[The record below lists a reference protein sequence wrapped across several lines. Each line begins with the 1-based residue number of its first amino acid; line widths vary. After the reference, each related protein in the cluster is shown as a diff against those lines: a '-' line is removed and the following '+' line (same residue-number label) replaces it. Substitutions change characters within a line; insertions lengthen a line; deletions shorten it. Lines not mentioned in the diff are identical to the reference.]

1 MNFMLGCN
9 YWASNAGTEM
19 WRNWDE
25 DAVRDDFRILK
36 EHNVEYLRVFPNW
49 RDFQPVSPLFDQNG
63 FLREYRVHEDKVP
76 QNKYYLDETMMQ
88 RFGKFC
94 DIAEEFG
101 MKLIV
106 GILTGWMSGRLFIP
120 PALYGKHIYTDN
132 TALMFELKF
141 IKGFVERF
149 KNKKSIYAWNLGNE
163 TNCMAEIDN
172 HEIFEV
178 WTGFVCNAIRAN
190 DNTRPV
196 ISGMHGLSCEGK
208 WRIEAQGE
216 YTDMLTTHPY
226 PYFVPHCSMD
236 RFCDMRTLL
245 HATTESKYYAD
256 ISGKPCLVEEIG
268 TLGPCMCD
276 DEMAKNFLKV
286 NMFSN
291 WAHGMTGVIWWCA
304 NEQIM
309 LENPPYDWNMLE
321 NELGMIDK
329 NRNPKP
335 ILTEMRDFSDW
346 LKTIDFE
353 LPKANED
360 GVCILSEGLDH
371 WGCAYMSYILA
382 KQAKVNFKF
391 VYAKQ
396 ELPESDFYMLPSVN
410 SVHIMPKHKF
420 NELIKRVENGAT
432 LYISNDDSFILEFK
446 YLTGNVINDTQNLSD
461 SGEFELNGKK
471 LEYSRIRKF
480 TITPENSKVL
490 ATDKEGMALVTEYQ
504 YGKGKVYYV
513 NFPLETR
520 MLGLSN
526 CADSNQYEV
535 YRTVF
540 ADKIKNHAVDSTC
553 KYIGITE
560 HYVNQNELYVVM
572 VNYSGFSLDTE
583 LMINNGY
590 KVEKVIR
597 GSIDEIAPFETVILK
612 LNKD

>member
-1 MNFMLGCN
+1 MDFMLGCN

-19 WRNWDE
+19 WRKWDE
-25 DAVRDDFRILK
+25 DAIRDDFRILK
-36 EHNVEYLRVFPNW
+36 QNNVEYLRVFPNW

-63 FLREYRVHEDKVP
+63 VLREYRVHEDKLP
-76 QNKYYLDETMMQ
+76 DNKYYLDETMLN
-88 RFGKFC
+88 RFEKFC
-94 DIAEEFG
+94 DIADEFG

-120 PALYGKHIYTDN
+120 PALYGKHIYTDK

-141 IKGFVERF
+141 IKGFVERL

-163 TNCMAEIDN
+163 TNCMAQIDN

-190 DNTRPV
+190 DNTRPI
-196 ISGMHGLSCEGK
+196 ISGMHGLTLEGK

-226 PYFVPHCSMD
+226 SYFVPHCAMD
-236 RFCDMRTLL
+236 RFRDMRTLL
-245 HATTESKYYAD
+245 HATTESKLYAD

-276 DEMAKNFLKV
+276 DEMAANFLKV

-309 LENPPYDWNMLE
+309 LKTPPYEWNMLE

-335 ILTEMRDFSDW
+335 ILTEMKKFSDW
-346 LKTIDFE
+346 LAGIDFE

-360 GVCILSEGLDH
+360 GVCILSEGQDH

-391 VYAKQ
+391 VYAKNP
-396 ELPESDFYMLPSVN
+396 LPDSDVYMLPSVN
-410 SVHIMPKHKF
+410 SVHIMPKYRYY
-420 NELIKRVENGAT
+420 ELMDRVKKGAT
-432 LYISNDDSFILEFK
+432 LYISNNDSFFLEFK
-446 YLTGNVINDTQNLSD
+446 DITGVLINDTQNLSD

-471 LEYSRIRKF
+471 LCYSRNRKF
-480 TITPENSKVL
+480 TITPVDANVL
-490 ATDKEGMALVTEYQ
+490 AKDKEGMALVTEYK
-504 YGKGKVYYV
+504 YGDGKVYYV
-513 NFPLETR
+513 NFPVETE
-520 MLGLSN
+520 MLSKSN
-526 CADSNQYEV
+526 CADSEQYEI

-540 ADKIKNHAVDSTC
+540 ADKIKNHAVDSNC

-560 HYVNQNELYVVM
+560 HYVNQDELYVVAT
-572 VNYSGFSLDTE
+572 NYSGFELDTQIK
-583 LMINNGY
+583 INNGY
-590 KVEKVIR
+590 KIEKVIR
-597 GSIDEIAPFETVILK
+597 GKIDKIAPFETVILK
-612 LNKD
+612 LKRD